1 MRRTVF
7 VKNSVS
13 SQGYCCYGTPDGSSE
28 CMNYLGWDVGIETPI
43 GPVLISL
50 CDKHKRELEKL
61 IPEGTKL

>member
-1 MRRTVF
+1 
-7 VKNSVS
+7 
-13 SQGYCCYGTPDGSSE
+13 
-28 CMNYLGWDVGIETPI
+28 MNYLGWDVGIETPI